1 MVLAA
6 VAAMV
11 GCSKENTPMNVVEKG
26 NVTVNASILLD
37 ATRVSVEGEN
47 FTDVKWSEGDKI
59 QLSSVAGTSMVMTT
73 SEISE
78 SRDQA
83 FFAGDGELVSA
94 VDTYYAI
101 YPVATIADG
110 VAKVNLAEQSGNDAA
125 VLVAKAN
132 STTAEGINM
141 AFTPANALLHVAV
154 SGVDTLAKAEFKS
167 FDGSAI
173 ASEFVY
179 DFVAETAS
187 AEGETSAYV
196 VENPAV
202 DGFFFSLPADMDMAA
217 GYVVSLT
224 DVEGNVCTKAY
235 NGKTF
240 AKGTTTRVNIEWS
253 TPSVALGTPMTSY
266 SYYVSGDVNKA
277 NSCANNV
284 IYFTTASTFA
294 GVQNAMIAEAGYIVN
309 GEYIAVA
316 TDASS
321 KSISGNVTVS
331 SWGEKSVQAYIKT
344 KDGKEYKSADTATVH
359 ITGLPYTYNFVNG
372 SLDAYRNAGWSTNG
386 KLRVSNESLAGRDK
400 TLVLNHRRYS
410 KVFIVLFNEHEK
422 GFVVSPKFNVPA
434 SVMVQ
439 PAIAHS
445 SYNAGG
451 YLERTTYV
459 GAVSSTTSSNTSSV
473 SFKTT
478 AGNSTSGTVQ
488 GKGEWKSAF
497 ELSASNPYISV
508 DCNDTT
514 GDNLGAYYFLHEVA
528 FRYAE

>member
-11 GCSKENTPMNVVEKG
+11 GCSKENTPMNVVEKD
-26 NVTVNASILLD
+26 NVTVNASIVLD

-154 SGVDTLAKAEFKS
+154 SGIDALAKAEFKA

-224 DVEGNVCTKAY
+224 DAEGNVCTKAY

-331 SWGEKSVQAYIKT
+331 SWGEKSIQAYIKT
-344 KDGKEYKSADTATVH
+344 KDGKEYKSSETATVH
-359 ITGLPYTYNFVNG
+359 ITGLPYNFQFYQSTDDSV
-372 SLDAYRNAGWSTNG
+372 DAAGWKRNG
-386 KLRVSNESLAGRDK
+386 KASIKMELMTLHEGGLAGSDSGWIASPGYYAPANISTTA
-400 TLVLNHRRYS
+400 TLNAKYYV
-410 KVFIVLFNEHEK
+410 
-422 GFVVSPKFNVPA
+422 A
-434 SVMVQ
+434 
-439 PAIAHS
+439 AIS
-445 SYNAGG
+445 SSGKKAT
-451 YLERTTYV
+451 LYV
-459 GAVSSTTSSNTSSV
+459 GTTSSNTSS
-473 SFKTT
+473 SSSSK
-478 AGNSTSGTVQ
+478 SLELSGTNNTNSSQLWSTVGTDLTLSTGVQ
-488 GKGEWKSAF
+488 YVSINHNKATYRLGSRIYVCNF
-497 ELSASNPYISV
+497 ELKYKK
-508 DCNDTT
+508 
-514 GDNLGAYYFLHEVA
+514 
-528 FRYAE
+528 

>member
-26 NVTVNASILLD
+26 NVTVNASIVLD

-101 YPVATIADG
+101 YPVAAIADG

-132 STTAEGINM
+132 STTTEGINM

-154 SGVDTLAKAEFKS
+154 SGIDALAQAEFKA

-173 ASEFVY
+173 ASAFVY

-187 AEGETSAYV
+187 AEGETSSYV
-196 VENPAV
+196 IENPAV

-224 DVEGNVCTKAY
+224 DAEGNVCTKAY

-253 TPSVALGTPMTSY
+253 TPSVTLGAKTSY
-266 SYYVSGDVNKA
+266 SYYLAGQPASA

-284 IYFTTASTFA
+284 IYFAGDCASSYA
-294 GVQNAMIAEAGYIVN
+294 GIQNAFISEVGFIVEGTTYSSAN
-309 GEYIAVA
+309 DNV
-316 TDASS
+316 TWNKSS
-321 KSISGNVTVS
+321 KTFSMSNMTVS
-331 SWGEKSVQAYIKT
+331 EWRGYSAEAYIKT
-344 KDGKEYKSADTATVH
+344 TDGKTLTSSDTLY
-359 ITGLPYTYNFVNG
+359 ITGLPYTLNPAANDAINPWTPNNNGNVSWDESNSVRIGYNLSSWTASTSTDITKSFVLPANVNVVVNASLSSTG
-372 SLDAYRNAGWSTNG
+372 SGSKSWLGDLRINTTCTISVSGNSIYTYTTTNG
-386 KLRVSNESLAGRDK
+386 GTTQNHTCSNVATVMTSADSTIKCHNSYSTATGCTNIKSLA
-400 TLVLNHRRYS
+400 L
-410 KVFIVLFNEHEK
+410 
-422 GFVVSPKFNVPA
+422 
-434 SVMVQ
+434 
-439 PAIAHS
+439 
-445 SYNAGG
+445 
-451 YLERTTYV
+451 TY
-459 GAVSSTTSSNTSSV
+459 
-473 SFKTT
+473 
-478 AGNSTSGTVQ
+478 GN
-488 GKGEWKSAF
+488 K
-497 ELSASNPYISV
+497 
-508 DCNDTT
+508 
-514 GDNLGAYYFLHEVA
+514 
-528 FRYAE
+528 

>member
-26 NVTVNASILLD
+26 NVTVNASIVLD

-101 YPVATIADG
+101 YPVAAIADG

-132 STTAEGINM
+132 STTTEGINM

-154 SGVDTLAKAEFKS
+154 SGIDTLAKAEFKA

-187 AEGETSAYV
+187 AEGETSSYV
-196 VENPAV
+196 IENPAV
-202 DGFFFSLPADMDMAA
+202 DGFFFSLPADMDMTA

-224 DVEGNVCTKAY
+224 DAEGNVCSKAY

-309 GEYIAVA
+309 GEYVA
-316 TDASS
+316 ASVDAST
-321 KSISGNVTVS
+321 KTIGNVTVS
-331 SWGEKSVQAYIKT
+331 SWGEKSIQAYIKT
-344 KDGKEYKSADTATVH
+344 KDGKEYKSSETATVH
-359 ITGLPYTYNFVNG
+359 ITGLPYNFQFYKSTDG
-372 SLDAYRNAGWSTNG
+372 SVDAAGWKRNG
-386 KLRVSNESLAGRDK
+386 KASIKMELMTLHEGGLAGSDSGWIASPGYYAPANISTTA
-400 TLVLNHRRYS
+400 TLKAKYYVAAL
-410 KVFIVLFNEHEK
+410 
-422 GFVVSPKFNVPA
+422 SPSGNKA
-434 SVMVQ
+434 T
-439 PAIAHS
+439 
-445 SYNAGG
+445 
-451 YLERTTYV
+451 LYV
-459 GAVSSTTSSNTSSV
+459 GTTSSNTSSSSSSKSLQLSGSNNTDSNQEWSTV
-473 SFKTT
+473 STDL
-478 AGNSTSGTVQ
+478 NLSTGVQYVSINHNKAKYWSGSRIYVCN
-488 GKGEWKSAF
+488 F
-497 ELSASNPYISV
+497 ELKYKK
-508 DCNDTT
+508 
-514 GDNLGAYYFLHEVA
+514 
-528 FRYAE
+528 

>member
-26 NVTVNASILLD
+26 NVTVNASIVLD

-110 VAKVNLAEQSGNDAA
+110 VAKVNLAQQSGNDAA

-132 STTAEGINM
+132 STTTEGINM

-154 SGVDTLAKAEFKS
+154 SGIDALAKAEFKA

-179 DFVAETAS
+179 DFEAETAS

-196 VENPAV
+196 IENPAV

-224 DVEGNVCTKAY
+224 DAEGNVCTKAY

-253 TPSVALGTPMTSY
+253 TPSVSLGTPMTSY
-266 SYYVSGDVNKA
+266 SYYVSGDAKTA

-331 SWGEKSVQAYIKT
+331 SWGEKSIQAYIKT

-359 ITGLPYTYNFVNG
+359 ITGLPYTLNPAANDAVNPWTPNNDGYVSWNVSNSVRIGYNLESWGSSLSTDITKSFVLPANVKVIVNASLSSTG
-372 SLDAYRNAGWSTNG
+372 SGSKSWIIDSRINTTCTISVSGNSIYTYTTTNG
-386 KLRVSNESLAGRDK
+386 GTTQNHTCSNVATVMTSADSTIKCHNSYSTATGCTNIKSLA
-400 TLVLNHRRYS
+400 L
-410 KVFIVLFNEHEK
+410 
-422 GFVVSPKFNVPA
+422 
-434 SVMVQ
+434 
-439 PAIAHS
+439 
-445 SYNAGG
+445 
-451 YLERTTYV
+451 TY
-459 GAVSSTTSSNTSSV
+459 
-473 SFKTT
+473 
-478 AGNSTSGTVQ
+478 GN
-488 GKGEWKSAF
+488 K
-497 ELSASNPYISV
+497 
-508 DCNDTT
+508 
-514 GDNLGAYYFLHEVA
+514 
-528 FRYAE
+528 

>member
-26 NVTVNASILLD
+26 NVTVNASIVLD

-110 VAKVNLAEQSGNDAA
+110 VAKVNLAVQSGNDAA

-132 STTAEGINM
+132 STTTEGINM

-154 SGVDTLAKAEFKS
+154 SGIDALAKAEFKA

-187 AEGETSAYV
+187 AEGETSAYD
-196 VENPAV
+196 VENPDV

-224 DVEGNVCTKAY
+224 DAEGNVCTKAY

-240 AKGTTTRVNIEWS
+240 AKGTTTRVNIEWTLPTVS
-253 TPSVALGTPMTSY
+253 LGTHMTSY
-266 SYYVSGDVNKA
+266 SYYAAGDSATA

-284 IYFTTASTFA
+284 IYSSASFS
-294 GVQNAMIAEAGYIVN
+294 GIQKAMIAEAGYIVN
-309 GEYIAVA
+309 GEYVA
-316 TDASS
+316 ASVDAST
-321 KSISGNVTVS
+321 KTIGNVTVS

-344 KDGKEYKSADTATVH
+344 KDGKEYKSAETATVH

-386 KLRVSNESLAGRDK
+386 KLRVSNESLAGRAK

-451 YLERTTYV
+451 NLERTTYV
-459 GAVSSTTSSNTSSV
+459 GAVSNTTSSNNSSV

>member
-1 MVLAA
+1 MKKIFMVLAA

-11 GCSKENTPMNVVEKG
+11 GCSKENTPMNVVEKD
-26 NVTVNASILLD
+26 NVTVNASIVLD

-101 YPVATIADG
+101 YPVAAIADG

-154 SGVDTLAKAEFKS
+154 SGIDALAKAEFKA

-179 DFVAETAS
+179 DFVSEAAT
-187 AEGETSAYV
+187 AEGETEVYV

-224 DVEGNVCTKAY
+224 DAEGNVCTKAY

-266 SYYVSGDVNKA
+266 SYYVSGDVDTA
-277 NSCANNV
+277 NTCANNV
-284 IYFTTASTFA
+284 IYFTTASTYA
-294 GVQNAMIAEAGYIVN
+294 GIQNAMIAEAGYVVD
-309 GEYIAVA
+309 GVTYVSDVDTA
-316 TDASS
+316 T
-321 KSISGNVTVS
+321 KSFAMTQDVTVS
-331 SWGEKSVQAYIKT
+331 TWGAKSVEAYIKT
-344 KDGKEYKSADTATVH
+344 KDGQIYKSSTTVY
-359 ITGLPYTYNFVNG
+359 ITGLPYNFQFYQSTDDSV
-372 SLDAYRNAGWSTNG
+372 DAAGWKRNG
-386 KLRVSNESLAGRDK
+386 DAKIKEKLMNLHEGGLAGSDSGWIASPGYYAPANISTTA
-400 TLVLNHRRYS
+400 TLKAKYYVATIS
-410 KVFIVLFNEHEK
+410 
-422 GFVVSPKFNVPA
+422 A
-434 SVMVQ
+434 SGKK
-439 PAIAHS
+439 AT
-445 SYNAGG
+445 
-451 YLERTTYV
+451 LYV
-459 GAVSSTTSSNTSSV
+459 GTTSSNTSLSSSAKSLELSGSNNTTSSQSWSTV
-473 SFKTT
+473 STDL
-478 AGNSTSGTVQ
+478 NLSTGVQ
-488 GKGEWKSAF
+488 YVSINHNKATYRLGSRIYVCNF
-497 ELSASNPYISV
+497 ELKYK
-508 DCNDTT
+508 
-514 GDNLGAYYFLHEVA
+514 
-528 FRYAE
+528 